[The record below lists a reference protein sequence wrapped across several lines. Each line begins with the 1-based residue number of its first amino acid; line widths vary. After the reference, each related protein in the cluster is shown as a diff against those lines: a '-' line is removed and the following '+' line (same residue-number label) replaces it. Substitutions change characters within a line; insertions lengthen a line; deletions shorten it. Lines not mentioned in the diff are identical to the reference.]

1 MNFFLVLFKQIFL
14 QTGSDRQRYPVWC
27 RCFPA
32 VSGGTRPGVF
42 LIKQNSQ
49 IYHCP
54 LMKNTSRD
62 ILKIKLQD
70 LSALQING
78 KGEITLNQCLTN
90 E

>member
-1 MNFFLVLFKQIFL
+1 
-14 QTGSDRQRYPVWC
+14 
-27 RCFPA
+27 
-32 VSGGTRPGVF
+32 
-42 LIKQNSQ
+42 
-49 IYHCP
+49 
-54 LMKNTSRD
+54 MKNTSRD